1 MRQVGRTM
9 WVTAVLVAALIGGSP
24 RANAA
29 SGDDRNSIVIIFKD
43 GHQQSFPVAAVA
55 RIEFTSPGSVA
66 AGSLPARFVGRWKV
80 GDGAGGSF
88 VITLQRNGE
97 ADKTTGGPH
106 GTWTVVDGEA
116 RITWDDGWRDAIR
129 KAGDGYDKA
138 AFEPGKSFSDTPS
151 NVASAK
157 KSAEPI

>member
-9 WVTAVLVAALIGGSP
+9 WLIAAVAVALIGGSP

-43 GHQQSFPVAAVA
+43 GHQQSFPVADVA
-55 RIEFTSPGSVA
+55 RIEFTSPASIA
-66 AGSLPARFVGRWKV
+66 AGSLPARFVGKWKV
-80 GDGAGGSF
+80 GDGGGGSF
-88 VITLQRNGE
+88 WITLQRNGE
-97 ADKTTGGPH
+97 ANKTTGAPH

-138 AFEPGKSFSDTPS
+138 AFEPGKTFSDSPS